1 MGAGDNDEELGRI
14 LRTGYDAPPP
24 RAEFVADLGG
34 RLKEELRATR
44 ASEGRSPAQPRAFL
58 KSWQWAT
65 AAAAVLIIGIGVAS
79 VVMGPLGTVPPVRP
93 VAPDGGLG
101 ALQPEGTPA
110 EEMKVPLESKLPR
123 KLFIGTPKNIAPSPY
138 LEKWSE
144 NKVRPPFL
152 VPEGTVNLALGKPV
166 TASDAEPII
175 GELKMISDGDK
186 AGEDGSFVELG
197 PGKQWVQIDLG
208 QTSTIYAI
216 LMWHFHGEAR
226 VYHDVIVQVA
236 DDPDFIENVRTVFNN
251 DYDNSSGLGIGKDLE
266 YFEDYQGKLIDAK
279 GVIGR
284 YVRLYSKGNTSND
297 QNHYIEVEVHGK
309 SVVAAPTSK
318 QDTLHSPL
326 PRSTSQGISFL

>member
-14 LRTGYDAPPP
+14 LQTGYDAPPP

-65 AAAAVLIIGIGVAS
+65 AAAAVLIIGIGITFVA
-79 VVMGPLGTVPPVRP
+79 VGPQLPPVRP
-93 VAPDGGLG
+93 VTPEGGLG
-101 ALQPEGTPA
+101 ALEPEGTPA
-110 EEMKVPLESKLPR
+110 EEMKVPLESKLPKR
-123 KLFIGTPKNIAPSPY
+123 TFIGTPKNIAPSPY

-166 TASDAEPII
+166 TSSDSEPII
-175 GELKMISDGDK
+175 GELKMITDGDK

-197 PGKQWVQIDLG
+197 PGKQWVQLDLG
-208 QTSTIYAI
+208 QECAIYAI
-216 LMWHFHGEAR
+216 LVWHFHGEAR

-251 DYDNSSGLGIGKDLE
+251 DYDNSSGLGLGKDLE
-266 YFEDYQGKLIDAK
+266 YFEDYQGRLIDCK
-279 GVIGR
+279 GVMGR

-297 QNHYIEVEVHGK
+297 QNHYTEVEVHGK
-309 SVVAAPTSK
+309 PVVAAPAAAR
-318 QDTLHSPL
+318 QVPL
-326 PRSTSQGISFL
+326 TTKLPHIIHQ